1 MEPRVCEV
9 CEGPFVAARA
19 SARFCGATCRKRASR
34 GAVSVRRKPGG
45 SPPATRPVLA
55 VLEGESIEA
64 ATRAELAAVGREQ
77 SSEGQKALLVAR
89 RLDEGVRD
97 TGMGLAAVMRA
108 HSAALA
114 EAVKGAATAGDP
126 VDELKA
132 RRDRK
137 RAAG

>member
-1 MEPRVCEV
+1 MEPRACEV
-9 CEGPFVAARA
+9 CGDPFVASRA

-34 GAVSVRRKPGG
+34 GAAPAGRRNGKAT
-45 SPPATRPVLA
+45 SPVTATQEA
-55 VLEGESIEA
+55 VGSIED
-64 ATRAELAAVGREQ
+64 ATRAELDAVDRGG
-77 SSEGQKALLVAR
+77 SSEGQKALLLAR

-114 EAVKGAATAGDP
+114 EALRGATAADDP
-126 VDELKA
+126 VDQLKE